1 MSFPVLLP
9 LVFASS
15 AFVPVS
21 TMPGWLQV
29 FAEHQPVTA
38 TVNAV
43 RALTIGGP
51 TTTYV
56 LTAPRVVDRDD
67 HRVRTRGRPDLPQG
81 QVAGARGRHWA

>member
-1 MSFPVLLP
+1 MAFPVLLP

-56 LTAPRVVDRDD
+56 LTALAWSIGMIIAFAPAG
-67 HRVRTRGRPDLPQG
+67 VRTYRK
-81 QVAGARGRHWA
+81 VK